1 MTDKKEGTKFLHY
14 FGPLL
19 DALRALGGSAT
30 PEEATDKVAELCAV
44 PEAQQ
49 NELMESGQPRFRNQV
64 AWARFYL
71 KRGDLLDSSTRGVW
85 SLTDKGRATRL
96 DYAKAKMIFDEIV
109 KIDAAARKQRSKEAV
124 KGPPIDTPQEA
135 ETSNALDYRE
145 RLLTTIQSLPADGFE
160 RLCQRLLR
168 EAGFQQVTVTGKT
181 GDHGIDG
188 HGILELNPFVT
199 FKVLFQCKRYKGS
212 VTTSQV
218 RDFRGAMEGRA
229 DKGMIMTTGTFT
241 QDARRESR
249 RDGARPIEL
258 VDGEKL
264 VAMFEKLELG
274 LKPKT
279 VFDVDETFFE
289 EFRRQSDEQAD

>member
-1 MTDKKEGTKFLHY
+1 MAAKTEGTKFLHF

-30 PEEATDKVAELCAV
+30 PEEATDKVAELSGITD
-44 PEAQQ
+44 AQQ
-49 NELMESGQPRFRNQV
+49 NELTESGQPRFRNQV

-71 KRGDLLDSSTRGVW
+71 KRAGLLDSSTRGVW
-85 SLTDKGRATRL
+85 SLTEKGQGTHL
-96 DYAKAKMIFDEIV
+96 NYQKAKDIFNAVV
-109 KIDAAARKQRSKEAV
+109 KLDTAARKQKSTEPQV
-124 KGPPIDTPQEA
+124 GPAIDTPQEA
-135 ETSNALDYRE
+135 DISSALGYRD
-145 RLLTTIQSLPADGFE
+145 RLLETIQCLPFDGFE

-168 EAGFQQVTVTGKT
+168 EAGFQQVTVTGKS
-181 GDHGIDG
+181 GDSGIDG
-188 HGILELNPFVT
+188 HGILELNAFVT

-212 VTTSQV
+212 VTTSQI

-229 DKGMIMTTGTFT
+229 DKGIVITTGTFT

-258 VDGEKL
+258 IDGEKL
-264 VAMFEKLELG
+264 VEMFEKLELG

-279 VFDVDETFFE
+279 VFDVDDLFFD
-289 EFRRQSDEQAD
+289 EFRK